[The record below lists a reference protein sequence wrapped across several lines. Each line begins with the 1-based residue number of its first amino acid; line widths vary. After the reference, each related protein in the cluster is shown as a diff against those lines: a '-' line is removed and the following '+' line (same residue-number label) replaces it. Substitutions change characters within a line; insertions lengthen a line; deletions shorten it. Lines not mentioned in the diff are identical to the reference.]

1 MNKKVESQDHYNY
14 KDLLRTENIR
24 VKKNYLK
31 FFIVM
36 AIVFAVFIAGLFLSL
51 HFLPD
56 IESETV
62 ESLENDAIDSSSY
75 AFNGWCQEL

>member
-1 MNKKVESQDHYNY
+1 MNKKVESQDHYNH
-14 KDLLRTENIR
+14 KDVLRAENIR
-24 VKKNYLK
+24 AKKDCLT

-36 AIVFAVFIAGLFLSL
+36 AIVSAVFIVGLFLSL

-56 IESETV
+56 IGSETV

-75 AFNGWCQEL
+75 AFNGWCKEL